1 MASSSSSSA
10 SSMSPLPPSSPPPSH
25 SSLYSGEW
33 EYDVFLCF
41 KGDDTRFGFTSHLMN
56 ALSDKQIRTF
66 IDNMLEK
73 TESIDELISILQRSA
88 LSVVIFS
95 EKFADSVWCLD
106 EVATIAR
113 RMVKFGHR
121 VLPIFYNV
129 DPSDVAD
136 DCRSYATTIDREYKG
151 RITYSEDKKKWMNAL
166 KNVANCAGHTSQAI
180 KIESE
185 LIKAI
190 VEDVQ
195 KQLIDMS
202 PCIKSAN
209 LVGMGSRILEVEQL
223 LAMDTLDDTRII
235 GLWGMG
241 GVGKTTL
248 AKACYGRITLPNKGI
263 KHRFIESIS
272 EKCEKWHGAEGIV
285 NELYSRLLSE
295 NIIDRQDL
303 DISYR
308 RGRLSRLRVFIVLDD
323 VETPSQLEQILLG
336 DVVMNPAKL
345 FARGS
350 RIVVTTRDKRVLD
363 YAKAMIH
370 NVAGLDD
377 IESIELFSLRAF
389 RQHRPPHDWVD
400 LSHLAASYCGG
411 NPLAL
416 TILGGTLFGQDEHY
430 WQSFLSELK
439 LIQNPNVH
447 DILRRSYNKLRA
459 EEKKI
464 FLDVACLLDGIPR
477 SQLVEYMTIMY
488 PSAYAKVKDLIDKSL
503 LTCVSGENR
512 EKIKVHDLLK
522 EMAWNIV
529 NEEPNLGKRSRIVD
543 PDDVHNLLST
553 FELKKVWS
561 IPRFNLVIARKKR
574 KVNNPL
580 KEHRT
585 TEGIHL
591 DLLAAKE
598 MFLKADAFEGMNCLT
613 FLKFEGK
620 PGYCN
625 PTTLKW
631 KFHLPYGG
639 LDSLPEG
646 LRWLQWDGYPAKS
659 LPLKFRP
666 QHLVHLIIRQSPIRR
681 CWKGYDQPQLVNLIV
696 LDLSYCKNLIAIPNI
711 SRSSN
716 LEELLLCACESLVEV
731 PSNFQYLTKL
741 ITLNLRYCRNLKRLP
756 PKLDSKL
763 LKYVRMPY
771 CLKVT
776 HCPEMNSRELEE
788 FNLRETPL
796 IELPNAIYN
805 VKQDGVLY
813 LHGKYITKFP
823 AITASLETFELCHTS
838 IREID
843 LHDYHYHRASSELVL
858 PRFHELGLHGNSQL
872 KSLPK
877 SIWNMVSDTLGISGS
892 PLIESLPEVSEP
904 VNGFIHLR
912 IRNCGGLKSLPSN
925 LGNIKSL
932 TFLSLSNVGV
942 TSLPSSIQEWK
953 QLTKIDLNC
962 CKSLV
967 SIPSSIHK
975 LSKLLNLY
983 LKSCESI
990 RSLPELPPNLERL
1003 DVSCCKSLQAL
1014 PSNTGKLL
1022 HLELLHFE
1030 DCPQLDQTMPAE
1042 IVANF
1047 LPHASLVLDHKYTL
1061 VCSRSELPEW
1071 FTYKSVN
1078 LKKAEEC
1085 IVKVALPLLKD
1096 STGQSI
1102 IKGIAFGAVVSPQP
1116 DYYPVGM
1123 TCECEVSNT
1132 TVASWKP
1139 QILSQ
1144 DIHESFSEILWLAF
1158 DNNLLGCNQWPR
1170 EGKEDEAWYVKY
1182 AGLVVSFKFR
1192 FSGYTYRTRNSN
1204 HSYDKVKKAKIK
1216 RCGLSLVY

>member
-1 MASSSSSSA
+1 MAASSSSSA
-10 SSMSPLPPSSPPPSH
+10 SSVSPLPPSSPPPSH
-25 SSLYSGEW
+25 SSLYTGEW

-41 KGDDTRFGFTSHLMN
+41 RGDDTRLGFTSHLMN

-202 PCIKSAN
+202 PCIKSAD
-209 LVGMGSRILEVEQL
+209 LVGMGSRIL
-223 LAMDTLDDTRII
+223 
-235 GLWGMG
+235 
-241 GVGKTTL
+241 
-248 AKACYGRITLPNKGI
+248 
-263 KHRFIESIS
+263 
-272 EKCEKWHGAEGIV
+272 
-285 NELYSRLLSE
+285 
-295 NIIDRQDL
+295 
-303 DISYR
+303 
-308 RGRLSRLRVFIVLDD
+308 
-323 VETPSQLEQILLG
+323 
-336 DVVMNPAKL
+336 
-345 FARGS
+345 
-350 RIVVTTRDKRVLD
+350 
-363 YAKAMIH
+363 
-370 NVAGLDD
+370 
-377 IESIELFSLRAF
+377 ELFSLRAF

-400 LSHLAASYCGG
+400 LSRQATSYCKG

-416 TILGGTLFGQDEHY
+416 TVLGGTLFGQD
-430 WQSFLSELK
+430 Q
-439 LIQNPNVH
+439 Q
-447 DILRRSYNKLRA
+447 
-459 EEKKI
+459 
-464 FLDVACLLDGIPR
+464 
-477 SQLVEYMTIMY
+477 
-488 PSAYAKVKDLIDKSL
+488 VKDLIDKSL
-503 LTCVSGENR
+503 LTCASLENE
-512 EKIKVHDLLK
+512 EKIEVHDLLK

-529 NEEPNLGKRSRIVD
+529 NEEPNPGKRSRIVD
-543 PDDVHNLLST
+543 PDDVRNLLST
-553 FELKKVWS
+553 VELKKNWS
-561 IPRFNLVIARKKR
+561 IPRFNLLIARKKR
-574 KVNNPL
+574 KFNNPL

-591 DLLAAKE
+591 DLHAAKE

-613 FLKFEGK
+613 FLKFEWK
-620 PGYCN
+620 PQYGN
-625 PTTLKW
+625 HATSKL

-639 LDSLPEG
+639 LNSLPEG

-659 LPLKFRP
+659 LPSKFHA

-741 ITLNLRYCRNLKRLP
+741 ITLDLTKCRNLKRLP

-763 LKYVRMPY
+763 LKHVRMSHCP
-771 CLKVT
+771 KVT
-776 HCPEMNSRELEE
+776 HCPEISSRELEV
-788 FNLRETPL
+788 FNLEETPL
-796 IELPNAIYN
+796 VELPNAIYN

-813 LHGKYITKFP
+813 LYGKYITKFP
-823 AITASLETFELCHTS
+823 AITASLKTFALCHTS

-843 LHDYHYHRASSELVL
+843 LHDYHYHQASSELVL
-858 PRFHELGLHGNSQL
+858 PRFHQLYLDGNSQL

-877 SIWNMVSDTLGISGS
+877 SIWNMVSYSLVIYES
-892 PLIESLPEVSEP
+892 PLIEILPEVSEP
-904 VNGFIHLR
+904 VNSFTSLYIGY
-912 IRNCGGLKSLPSN
+912 CGGLKSLPSN

-942 TSLPSSIQEWK
+942 TSLPSSIQELK
-953 QLTKIDLNC
+953 QLTIIELSC
-962 CKSLV
+962 CKSLM

-975 LSKLLNLY
+975 LSKLLNLR
-983 LKSCESI
+983 LKDCKSI
-990 RSLPELPPNLERL
+990 RSLPELPPNLESL
-1003 DVSCCKSLQAL
+1003 DVSSCKSLQAL

-1022 HLELLHFE
+1022 HLESLKFD
-1030 DCPQLDQTMPAE
+1030 DCPQFNQTSLAE

-1061 VCSRSELPEW
+1061 VCSRIELPEW

-1078 LKKAEEC
+1078 LKKAERC

-1096 STGQSI
+1096 SGQSI

-1116 DYYPVGM
+1116 DYYPMRM
-1123 TCECEVSNT
+1123 TCECKVGNT
-1132 TVASWKP
+1132 TVASWNP
-1139 QILSQ
+1139 QTRDQ
-1144 DIHESFSEILWLAF
+1144 VVTCESFSEMLWLAF
-1158 DNNLLGCNQWPR
+1158 DNNLLGCNQWLSLR
-1170 EGKEDEAWYVKY
+1170 EGKEDEAWH
-1182 AGLVVSFKFR
+1182 L
-1192 FSGYTYRTRNSN
+1192 
-1204 HSYDKVKKAKIK
+1204 
-1216 RCGLSLVY
+1216 

>member
-1 MASSSSSSA
+1 MAASSSSSA
-10 SSMSPLPPSSPPPSH
+10 SSVSPLPPSSPPPSH
-25 SSLYSGEW
+25 SSLYTGEW

-41 KGDDTRFGFTSHLMN
+41 RGDDTRLGFTSHLMN

-202 PCIKSAN
+202 PCIKSAD

-336 DVVMNPAKL
+336 DVIMNPAKL

-350 RIVVTTRDKRVLD
+350 KIVVTTRDKRVLD

-400 LSHLAASYCGG
+400 LSRQATSYCKG

-416 TILGGTLFGQDEHY
+416 TVLGGTLFGQDQHY
-430 WQSFLSELK
+430 WRSFLSELK
-439 LIQNPNVH
+439 LIQNPNIH
-447 DILRRSYNKLRA
+447 DILKRSYDKLGA
-459 EEKKI
+459 EEKRI
-464 FLDVACLLDGIPR
+464 FLDVACLLYGISKSR
-477 SQLVEYMTIMY
+477 LIEYMATMH

-503 LTCVSGENR
+503 LTCASLENE
-512 EKIKVHDLLK
+512 EKIEVHDLLK

-529 NEEPNLGKRSRIVD
+529 NEEPNPGKRSRIVD
-543 PDDVHNLLST
+543 PDDVRNLLST
-553 FELKKVWS
+553 VE
-561 IPRFNLVIARKKR
+561 
-574 KVNNPL
+574 
-580 KEHRT
+580 EHRT

-591 DLLAAKE
+591 DLHAAKE

-613 FLKFEGK
+613 FLKFEWK
-620 PGYCN
+620 PQYGN
-625 PTTLKW
+625 HATSKL

-639 LDSLPEG
+639 LNSLPEG

-659 LPLKFRP
+659 LPSKFHA

-741 ITLNLRYCRNLKRLP
+741 ITLDLTKCRNLKRLP

-763 LKYVRMPY
+763 LKHVRMSHCP
-771 CLKVT
+771 KVT
-776 HCPEMNSRELEE
+776 HCPEISSRELEV
-788 FNLRETPL
+788 FNLEETPL
-796 IELPNAIYN
+796 VELPNAIYN

-813 LHGKYITKFP
+813 LYGKYITKFP
-823 AITASLETFELCHTS
+823 AITASLKTFALCHTS
-838 IREID
+838 IRE
-843 LHDYHYHRASSELVL
+843 ASSELVL
-858 PRFHELGLHGNSQL
+858 PRFHQLYLDGNSQL

-877 SIWNMVSDTLGISGS
+877 SIWNMVSYSLVIYES
-892 PLIESLPEVSEP
+892 PLIEILPEVSEP
-904 VNGFIHLR
+904 VNSFTSLYIGY
-912 IRNCGGLKSLPSN
+912 CGGLKSLPSN

-942 TSLPSSIQEWK
+942 TSLPSSIQELK
-953 QLTKIDLNC
+953 QLTIIELSC
-962 CKSLV
+962 CKSLM

-975 LSKLLNLY
+975 LSKLLNLR
-983 LKSCESI
+983 LKDCKSI
-990 RSLPELPPNLERL
+990 RSLPELPPNLESL
-1003 DVSCCKSLQAL
+1003 DVSSCKSLQAL

-1022 HLELLHFE
+1022 HLESLKFD
-1030 DCPQLDQTMPAE
+1030 DCPQFNQTSLAE

-1061 VCSRSELPEW
+1061 VCSRIELPEW

-1078 LKKAEEC
+1078 LKKAERC

-1096 STGQSI
+1096 SGQSI

-1116 DYYPVGM
+1116 DYYPMRM
-1123 TCECEVSNT
+1123 TCECKVGNT
-1132 TVASWKP
+1132 TVASWNP
-1139 QILSQ
+1139 QTRDQ
-1144 DIHESFSEILWLAF
+1144 VVTCESFSEMLWLAF
-1158 DNNLLGCNQWPR
+1158 DNNLLGCNQWLSLR

-1182 AGLVVSFKFR
+1182 AGLVVSFEFR
-1192 FSGYTYRTRNSN
+1192 FSCHTSRPRTSF
-1204 HSYDKVKKAKIK
+1204 DKVKIAKII

>member
-1 MASSSSSSA
+1 MAASSSSSA
-10 SSMSPLPPSSPPPSH
+10 SSVSPLPPSSPPPSH
-25 SSLYSGEW
+25 SSLYTGEW

-41 KGDDTRFGFTSHLMN
+41 RGDDTRLGFTSHLMN

-202 PCIKSAN
+202 PCIKSAD

-272 EKCEKWHGAEGIV
+272 EKL

-336 DVVMNPAKL
+336 DVIMNPAKL

-350 RIVVTTRDKRVLD
+350 KIVVTTRDKRVLD

-400 LSHLAASYCGG
+400 LSRQATSYCKG

-416 TILGGTLFGQDEHY
+416 TVLGGTLFGQDQHY
-430 WQSFLSELK
+430 WRSFLSELK
-439 LIQNPNVH
+439 LIQNPNIH
-447 DILRRSYNKLRA
+447 DILKRSYDKLGA
-459 EEKKI
+459 EEKRI
-464 FLDVACLLDGIPR
+464 FLDVACLLYGISKSR
-477 SQLVEYMTIMY
+477 LIEYMATMH

-503 LTCVSGENR
+503 LTCASLENE
-512 EKIKVHDLLK
+512 EKIEVHDLLK

-529 NEEPNLGKRSRIVD
+529 NEEPNPGKRSRIVD
-543 PDDVHNLLST
+543 PDDVRNLLST
-553 FELKKVWS
+553 V
-561 IPRFNLVIARKKR
+561 
-574 KVNNPL
+574 

-591 DLLAAKE
+591 DLHAAKE

-613 FLKFEGK
+613 FLKFEWK
-620 PGYCN
+620 PQYGN
-625 PTTLKW
+625 HATSKL

-639 LDSLPEG
+639 LNSLPEG

-659 LPLKFRP
+659 LPSKFHA

-681 CWKGYDQPQLVNLIV
+681 CWKG
-696 LDLSYCKNLIAIPNI
+696 
-711 SRSSN
+711 
-716 LEELLLCACESLVEV
+716 
-731 PSNFQYLTKL
+731 
-741 ITLNLRYCRNLKRLP
+741 
-756 PKLDSKL
+756 
-763 LKYVRMPY
+763 
-771 CLKVT
+771 
-776 HCPEMNSRELEE
+776 
-788 FNLRETPL
+788 
-796 IELPNAIYN
+796 
-805 VKQDGVLY
+805 
-813 LHGKYITKFP
+813 
-823 AITASLETFELCHTS
+823 
-838 IREID
+838 
-843 LHDYHYHRASSELVL
+843 
-858 PRFHELGLHGNSQL
+858 
-872 KSLPK
+872 
-877 SIWNMVSDTLGISGS
+877 
-892 PLIESLPEVSEP
+892 
-904 VNGFIHLR
+904 
-912 IRNCGGLKSLPSN
+912 
-925 LGNIKSL
+925 
-932 TFLSLSNVGV
+932 
-942 TSLPSSIQEWK
+942 IQELK
-953 QLTKIDLNC
+953 QLTIIELSC
-962 CKSLV
+962 CKSLM

-975 LSKLLNLY
+975 LSKLLNLR
-983 LKSCESI
+983 LKDCKSI
-990 RSLPELPPNLERL
+990 RSLPELPPNLESL
-1003 DVSCCKSLQAL
+1003 DVSSCKSLQAL

-1022 HLELLHFE
+1022 HLESLKFD
-1030 DCPQLDQTMPAE
+1030 DCPQFNQTSLAE

-1047 LPHASLVLDHKYTL
+1047 LPHASLVLDHKVYNKCYCNIHLFVVLFL
-1061 VCSRSELPEW
+1061 VLPIS
-1071 FTYKSVN
+1071 K
-1078 LKKAEEC
+1078 
-1085 IVKVALPLLKD
+1085 
-1096 STGQSI
+1096 
-1102 IKGIAFGAVVSPQP
+1102 
-1116 DYYPVGM
+1116 
-1123 TCECEVSNT
+1123 
-1132 TVASWKP
+1132 
-1139 QILSQ
+1139 
-1144 DIHESFSEILWLAF
+1144 
-1158 DNNLLGCNQWPR
+1158 
-1170 EGKEDEAWYVKY
+1170 
-1182 AGLVVSFKFR
+1182 
-1192 FSGYTYRTRNSN
+1192 
-1204 HSYDKVKKAKIK
+1204 
-1216 RCGLSLVY
+1216 LSLWMTVYTCMFKN

>member
-1 MASSSSSSA
+1 
-10 SSMSPLPPSSPPPSH
+10 
-25 SSLYSGEW
+25 
-33 EYDVFLCF
+33 
-41 KGDDTRFGFTSHLMN
+41 
-56 ALSDKQIRTF
+56 
-66 IDNMLEK
+66 
-73 TESIDELISILQRSA
+73 
-88 LSVVIFS
+88 
-95 EKFADSVWCLD
+95 
-106 EVATIAR
+106 
-113 RMVKFGHR
+113 
-121 VLPIFYNV
+121 
-129 DPSDVAD
+129 
-136 DCRSYATTIDREYKG
+136 
-151 RITYSEDKKKWMNAL
+151 
-166 KNVANCAGHTSQAI
+166 
-180 KIESE
+180 
-185 LIKAI
+185 
-190 VEDVQ
+190 
-195 KQLIDMS
+195 MS
-202 PCIKSAN
+202 PCIKSAD

-336 DVVMNPAKL
+336 DVIMNPAKL

-350 RIVVTTRDKRVLD
+350 KIVVTTRDKRVLD

-400 LSHLAASYCGG
+400 LSRQATSYCKG

-416 TILGGTLFGQDEHY
+416 TVLGGTLFGQDQHY
-430 WQSFLSELK
+430 WRSFLSELK
-439 LIQNPNVH
+439 LIQNPNIH
-447 DILRRSYNKLRA
+447 DILKRSYDKLGA
-459 EEKKI
+459 EEKRI
-464 FLDVACLLDGIPR
+464 FLDVACLLYGISKSR
-477 SQLVEYMTIMY
+477 LIEYMATMH
-488 PSAYAKVKDLIDKSL
+488 PSAY
-503 LTCVSGENR
+503 
-512 EKIKVHDLLK
+512 

-529 NEEPNLGKRSRIVD
+529 NEEPNPGKRSRIVD
-543 PDDVHNLLST
+543 PDDVRNLLST
-553 FELKKVWS
+553 VELK
-561 IPRFNLVIARKKR
+561 N
-574 KVNNPL
+574 
-580 KEHRT
+580 
-585 TEGIHL
+585 
-591 DLLAAKE
+591 
-598 MFLKADAFEGMNCLT
+598 AFEGMNCLT
-613 FLKFEGK
+613 FLKFEWK
-620 PGYCN
+620 PQYGN
-625 PTTLKW
+625 HATSKL

-639 LDSLPEG
+639 LNSLPEG

-659 LPLKFRP
+659 LPSKFHA

-681 CWKGYDQPQLVNLIV
+681 CWKGYDQLVNLIV

-741 ITLNLRYCRNLKRLP
+741 ITLDLTKCRNLKRLP

-763 LKYVRMPY
+763 LKHVRMSHCP
-771 CLKVT
+771 KVT
-776 HCPEMNSRELEE
+776 HCPEISSRELEV
-788 FNLRETPL
+788 FNLEETPL
-796 IELPNAIYN
+796 VELPNAIYN

-813 LHGKYITKFP
+813 LYGKYITKFP
-823 AITASLETFELCHTS
+823 AITASLKTFALCHTS

-843 LHDYHYHRASSELVL
+843 LHDYHYHQASSELVL
-858 PRFHELGLHGNSQL
+858 PRFHQLYLDGNSQL

-877 SIWNMVSDTLGISGS
+877 SIWNMVSYSLVIYES
-892 PLIESLPEVSEP
+892 PLIEILPEVSEP
-904 VNGFIHLR
+904 VNSFTSLYIGY
-912 IRNCGGLKSLPSN
+912 CGGLKSLPSN

-942 TSLPSSIQEWK
+942 TSLPSSIQELK
-953 QLTKIDLNC
+953 QLTIIELSC
-962 CKSLV
+962 CKSLM

-975 LSKLLNLY
+975 LSKLLNLR
-983 LKSCESI
+983 LKDCKSI
-990 RSLPELPPNLERL
+990 RSLPELPPNLESL
-1003 DVSCCKSLQAL
+1003 DVSSCKSLQAL

-1022 HLELLHFE
+1022 HLESLKFD
-1030 DCPQLDQTMPAE
+1030 DCPQFNQTSLAE

-1061 VCSRSELPEW
+1061 VCSRIELPEW

-1078 LKKAEEC
+1078 LKKAERC

-1096 STGQSI
+1096 SGQSI

-1116 DYYPVGM
+1116 DYYPMRM
-1123 TCECEVSNT
+1123 TCECKVGNT
-1132 TVASWKP
+1132 TVASWNP
-1139 QILSQ
+1139 QTRDQ
-1144 DIHESFSEILWLAF
+1144 VVTCESFSEMLWLAF
-1158 DNNLLGCNQWPR
+1158 DNNLLGCNQWLSLR
-1170 EGKEDEAWYVKY
+1170 EGKEDEAWH
-1182 AGLVVSFKFR
+1182 L
-1192 FSGYTYRTRNSN
+1192 
-1204 HSYDKVKKAKIK
+1204 
-1216 RCGLSLVY
+1216 